1 MRNSVLTS
9 SWSSPASYEPSY
21 PAYEHG
27 RGFYFYFPIESTDT
41 DDKG

>member
-9 SWSSPASYEPSY
+9 WSASSYEPSY

-27 RGFYFYFPIESTDT
+27 RGFYTQNVKVSDTDT
-41 DDKG
+41 GA

>member
-1 MRNSVLTS
+1 MRNSVLTA

-27 RGFYFYFPIESTDT
+27 RGFFVSKNIGTI
-41 DDKG
+41 GG